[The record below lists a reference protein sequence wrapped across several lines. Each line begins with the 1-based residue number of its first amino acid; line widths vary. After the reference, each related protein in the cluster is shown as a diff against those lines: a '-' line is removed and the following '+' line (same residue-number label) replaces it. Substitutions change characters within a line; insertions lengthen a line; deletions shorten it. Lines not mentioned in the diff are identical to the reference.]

1 MTMVTTATLASTY
14 SGDRSE
20 GEASVAAT
28 EQFDYQSDSDGT
40 GADDGVF
47 QLDVGVPRYSPS
59 YLSVKALVVV
69 GSNQETDA
77 RRVVFLC
84 SLRWRPVF
92 SPCYIK
98 VWTNRARHGQS
109 SCRAMWPRK
118 RPRSD
123 PPAPGSMSHCAWIVA
138 V

>member
-1 MTMVTTATLASTY
+1 MGSSGFDDGDDNDSGEHRD

-28 EQFDYQSDSDGT
+28 EQFDYQSDSDGA

-69 GSNQETDA
+69 GSNQETDHCPKGI
-77 RRVVFLC
+77 VFL
-84 SLRWRPVF
+84 LVEPAVATGRVF
-92 SPCYIK
+92 PLLYIIQ
-98 VWTNRARHGQS
+98 V
-109 SCRAMWPRK
+109 
-118 RPRSD
+118 
-123 PPAPGSMSHCAWIVA
+123 
-138 V
+138 